1 MASSQI
7 GKLHFFDSSTILVIV
22 EGLAKTCL
30 SSFNFFILRVGRLF
44 TVRNRMKS
52 VKSIQKITKA
62 MKMVAASKLRGI
74 QSKTE
79 SSRGFWQ
86 PFVALTGD
94 HPGAY
99 QSALK
104 FYD

>member
-1 MASSQI
+1 MVNVPI
-7 GKLHFFDSSTILVIV
+7 
-22 EGLAKTCL
+22 
-30 SSFNFFILRVGRLF
+30 
-44 TVRNRMKS
+44 VRNRMKS

-86 PFVALTGD
+86 PFVGLTGD
-94 HPGAY
+94 HPGGY
-99 QSALK
+99 ETL
-104 FYD
+104 Y